1 MTIKVY
7 QENKVGKETF
17 AVTTNGE
24 NLAENVA
31 NALHLLGKKQRK
43 WKDSKGIRFSGFALS
58 KPVYFFA
65 EGKVFTSQISQSL
78 KIKLRFKD
86 ELSLGDYK
94 ELVGDL
100 LKVISL

>member
-7 QENKVGKETF
+7 QESKSGKETF
-17 AVTTNGE
+17 AVTTEGE
-24 NLAENVA
+24 NIAENVA
-31 NALHLLGKKQRK
+31 NALHLLGQTQRK
-43 WKDSKGIRFSGFALS
+43 WKDAKGIRFSGFALS

-65 EGKVFTSQISQSL
+65 NGKAFNASISQSL
-78 KIKLRFKD
+78 KLRLKFKD

-100 LKVISL
+100 LEVISL